1 MATGSGLKPL
11 IDGLVFEV
19 DAANSRSY
27 AGTGNTSYSL
37 IGSING
43 SHTAGVGFS
52 SSNNGSFTFA
62 NYTDH
67 INFGNPSVLQGL
79 QMNMTLACWFNQ
91 KTNKQY
97 ATLYA
102 DYSTVNSHKL
112 VSLFRVDSGSLRY
125 FTTNSDGGYQYVTPT
140 TINNGSWYYGAV
152 SVSGTLSSPV
162 VNIFVN
168 GTTYTYSLSA
178 MSSTPF
184 TGNNHCV
191 GGNVYI
197 AEYFDGNISQVQIY
211 NRALSIA
218 EIRQLYNA
226 TKGRYGL

>member
-1 MATGSGLKPL
+1 MATSYNVR
-11 IDGLVFEV
+11 IVSDGLVFYL
-19 DAANSRSY
+19 DAANPRSY

-43 SHTAGVGFS
+43 SNTAGVGFS
-52 SSNNGSFTFA
+52 ASSNGSFTFA
-62 NYTDH
+62 NTTDH

-79 QMNMTLACWFNQ
+79 QLNMTLSCWFNQ

-102 DYSTVNSHKL
+102 DYSTVNSHRL

-125 FTTNSDGGYQYVTPT
+125 FTTTSDGNYQFVTPT
-140 TINNGSWYYGAV
+140 TINNGSWYYAAV
-152 SVSGTLSSPV
+152 SVSGTLSSPF

-168 GTTYTYSLSA
+168 GTTYSYSLSA
-178 MSSTPF
+178 MSSTPS
-184 TGNNHCV
+184 TSNNHCV

-197 AEYFDGNISQVQIY
+197 AEYFDGNISQVQIH
-211 NRALSIA
+211 NRALSVA
-218 EIRQLYNA
+218 EIRQNYNA